1 MTITKRE
8 RLEGGLWGLLVG
20 DALGVPY
27 EFSRPEHLPAV
38 IEMTPP
44 EHFDRAH
51 KGTPPGTYSDDGAQ
65 ALCLLA
71 TLIEREQLDVEDFA
85 RRLID
90 WYSHGYLAVNNRVFD
105 VGVQTGVAIRR
116 LLEDVPPLEA
126 GPTDE
131 RRNGNGSLMR
141 VLPLALFHT
150 GTDAELARDADLQS
164 RVTHGH
170 ARSRVSCALYCL
182 WARRFLRD
190 EPWPDPVAPW
200 RDAVASLR
208 ALLPEAGEEREA
220 LEFHIR
226 PDEPAEGRGGG
237 YVIDALRSARMIVER
252 HARYEDAVIEAVRL
266 GDDTDTTAALVGG
279 IAGVRE
285 GLSAIPSRW
294 MDAMRGREQVDPLV
308 AWLVKLRSTRQMP

>member
-44 EHFDRAH
+44 EQFDRAH

-71 TLIEREQLDVEDFA
+71 TLIEREQFDVEDFA
-85 RRLID
+85 RRLIN
-90 WYSHGYLAVNNRVFD
+90 WYSHGYLAVDYRGFD

-208 ALLPEAGEEREA
+208 AILPEAGEEREA

-294 MDAMRGREQVDPLV
+294 RDAMRGREQVEPLV
-308 AWLVKLRSTRQMP
+308 AWLVKLRR